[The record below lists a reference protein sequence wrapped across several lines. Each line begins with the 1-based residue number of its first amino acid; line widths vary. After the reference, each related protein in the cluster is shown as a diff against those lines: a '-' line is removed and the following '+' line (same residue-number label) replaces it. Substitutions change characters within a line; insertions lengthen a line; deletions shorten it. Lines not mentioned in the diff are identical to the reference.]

1 MKIAGSMMKKVII
14 LLIVILITMLSC
26 SPNEKPTSKKILIES
41 RTIKYKYSNGKL
53 DSPGTLYER
62 IIFNKQGRD
71 SIIENYNDSGSLI
84 LRTILY
90 YDSTGNKV
98 KSLDYKPDG
107 KIESTTKYKYSDNG
121 KIIESFRQHT
131 GGGINRGQ
139 FIYDSLGNRIKE
151 IWNSKWYID
160 YRDELYSSE
169 VILLRTYNDKG
180 FCIGV
185 KESTDGKAFEDKKT
199 VFDSLGQIIYE
210 DWGDNFQKYTY
221 DKNGNEIEHLYLDT
235 SNKLVWR
242 WVSMYDTN
250 NVRIEYTTYN
260 SLSEPIEVLKTEM
273 IYK

>member
-1 MKIAGSMMKKVII
+1 MKKVII

-151 IWNSKWYID
+151 IWTSKWYIN
-160 YRDELYSSE
+160 YRDEWYSSE
-169 VILLRTYNDKG
+169 VILLKTYNDKG

-185 KESTDGKAFEDKKT
+185 KESADGKTFEDKKM

-235 SNKLVWR
+235 NNKLVWR